1 MRLDRLLPLPTPVVQ
16 PGRKDGNPPRREPD
30 TPERHGAA
38 EPPPSETTQ
47 SAPLAL
53 KAAKARSVTS
63 TGVCIA
69 ASGKTPAESALNW
82 PDKLSASTV

>member
-38 EPPPSETTQ
+38 EPPPGETVEDGER
-47 SAPLAL
+47 PP
-53 KAAKARSVTS
+53 
-63 TGVCIA
+63 
-69 ASGKTPAESALNW
+69 TP
-82 PDKLSASTV
+82 PDHIDIRV